1 MIEIESKIRDEAFN
15 RKENFLTI
23 IESIEINELEGISM
37 IWRIY
42 MYLVS
47 TTEPV
52 ISKNI
57 VTEIMQV
64 FSKYQVNIVCIL

>member
-1 MIEIESKIRDEAFN
+1 LIEIESKIRDEAFN